1 MRYILR
7 RLGFFAI
14 TLWAALTLNFFIPR
28 FMPGNPVDALR
39 VRTLNKLSPAAL
51 EQMLTSF
58 GYKPHQNVFDQYF
71 EYLKNM
77 LTGQWGVS
85 IGGSLGEP
93 VSTIVM
99 HALPW
104 TVFLVGVTTVIAFVV
119 GSLIGIVAGWWRGGK
134 LDSVLPPVFVITSA
148 LPYFWVGLLLILVF
162 SVWTNGFFPSDFNYD
177 TSLQPGW
184 TWEFVGSVL
193 WHAVLP
199 ATTILIASIGA
210 WILTMRNNMI
220 TVLAEDYVRMGRAKG
235 LVRLA
240 GDDHLRRAECVPAQP
255 VRLCHVAGL
264 RDLRRH
270 PGRVRL
276 QLSRARLPAVQ
287 LGAEHRLSG
296 DAGAVH
302 AVHRGRPGRV
312 VALRLRHRLAG
323 PARTDEGLIQMTAL
337 LVGGAGSETAQ
348 EEPRRRRGGLWRSM
362 LHSRKAVVG
371 LFILFVFTIFAVF
384 PQWFTPVTDPNALQF
399 PPALPPSWTHP
410 LGTTSLGQ
418 DIWAQLVYGTRES
431 LIIALVAG
439 LFATVLS
446 VLVGVTRRLPRRGHR
461 RRVVDDHQHLPGH
474 PDLPADHHPGHLCR
488 QGHADRRTGRAGGD
502 RLVVRSESACARRH
516 SRYEIGISWNRHG
529 CAASAAR
536 TSSSTKCCPP

>member
-58 GYKPHQNVFDQYF
+58 GYKPHQNVFDQYVQ
-71 EYLKNM
+71 YLKNM

-104 TVFLVGVTTVIAFVV
+104 TIFLVGVTTVIAFVV

-184 TWEFVGSVL
+184 TWEFVGSVI

-199 ATTILIASIGA
+199 AVTILIASIGA

-235 LVRLA
+235 LSGWRVMTTYA
-240 GDDHLRRAECVPAQP
+240 GRNAFLPNLSGFAMSLGFVISGAILVEYVFNYPGLGYLLYNSVASTDYP
-255 VRLCHVAGL
+255 VMQVLFMLFTVAVLVALLLCDFAIAWL
-264 RDLRRH
+264 D
-270 PGRVRL
+270 P
-276 QLSRARLPAVQ
+276 RAR
-287 LGAEHRLSG
+287 
-296 DAGAVH
+296 
-302 AVHRGRPGRV
+302 
-312 VALRLRHRLAG
+312 
-323 PARTDEGLIQMTAL
+323 
-337 LVGGAGSETAQ
+337 
-348 EEPRRRRGGLWRSM
+348 
-362 LHSRKAVVG
+362 
-371 LFILFVFTIFAVF
+371 
-384 PQWFTPVTDPNALQF
+384 
-399 PPALPPSWTHP
+399 
-410 LGTTSLGQ
+410 
-418 DIWAQLVYGTRES
+418 
-431 LIIALVAG
+431 
-439 LFATVLS
+439 
-446 VLVGVTRRLPRRGHR
+446 
-461 RRVVDDHQHLPGH
+461 
-474 PDLPADHHPGHLCR
+474 
-488 QGHADRRTGRAGGD
+488 
-502 RLVVRSESACARRH
+502 
-516 SRYEIGISWNRHG
+516 
-529 CAASAAR
+529 
-536 TSSSTKCCPP
+536 TKG